1 MINVSLVAG
10 PLRIPC
16 CERPVLTSSAG
27 LTLFWTFSG
36 FLLRRW
42 WSCSNWDRP
51 AGRLMCK
58 SLVMTTDLGP
68 RNRRWIKAVGY
79 EINCGETK
87 RVNRLEVDCD
97 WSYLFGISSNGIAV
111 KQLVAGSCCSIRFY
125 RFLVK
130 FISSGS
136 TGLQIQ
142 ILEGSSN
149 CRQCLQR
156 AIPLSV
162 GADAAL

>member
-10 PLRIPC
+10 PLRFPC
-16 CERPVLTSSAG
+16 CELPVLTSSGG
-27 LTLFWTFSG
+27 LTPFWIFGS

-42 WSCSNWDRP
+42 CSCSIWDRP

-58 SLVMTTDLGP
+58 SLVMATDLGP
-68 RNRRWIKAVGY
+68 RNRRWIKAVGQ
-79 EINCGETK
+79 EINCWETK
-87 RVNRLEVDCD
+87 GVNRLEVDCD
-97 WSYLFGISSNGIAV
+97 WSYLFRSSSNGIAV
-111 KQLVAGSCCSIRFY
+111 KQLVVSSCGCIRFY
-125 RFLVK
+125 RILVK

-136 TGLQIQ
+136 TRLQIQ